1 MSKLAI
7 FLPGE
12 ARVGEGRPMRRF
24 LSVLYVIF
32 IGIPLLLLTIPVGI
46 YYDLCKKMREGE

>member
-24 LSVLYVIF
+24 LSVLYFIF
-32 IGIPLLLLTIPVGI
+32 VGIPLLVLTIPVGI
-46 YYDLCKKMREGE
+46 YYDLRKKLRESE

>member
-24 LSVLYVIF
+24 LSVLYAIF
-32 IGIPLLLLTIPVGI
+32 VGVPHLLLTIPVGI
-46 YYDLCKKMREGE
+46 YYDLCKKLRGSE